1 MGGLGLTADEVLT
14 TTPAVRRRLD
24 LGRDVDLGLV
34 RKCVEIALQA
44 PTGSNE
50 QGWHFVVVT
59 DNERRAAIAER
70 YLAAWDAYRASP
82 RFSAFQVHRDDP
94 SMTGVQE
101 RMVSSVD
108 YLAEHLAAVPV
119 HVIPC
124 VGGRVEAAPAPF
136 AVVTQASTYGS
147 ILPAAW
153 SFMLA
158 ARERGLGTA
167 FTTLHLFHEKEVA
180 ELLGIPFEEYTQ
192 VALIPLAHT
201 VGTDFKPAPRKPL
214 DDVFHVNEW

>member
-1 MGGLGLTADEVLT
+1 M
-14 TTPAVRRRLD
+14 
-24 LGRDVDLGLV
+24 
-34 RKCVEIALQA
+34 
-44 PTGSNE
+44 
-50 QGWHFVVVT
+50 
-59 DNERRAAIAER
+59 
-70 YLAAWDAYRASP
+70 YRASP
-82 RFSAFQVHRDDP
+82 GFSAFQVHRDDP

-124 VGGRVEAAPAPF
+124 VRGRVEAVPAPF

-167 FTTLHLFHEKEVA
+167 FTTLHLFHEQEVA

-192 VALIPLAHT
+192 VALDSG
-201 VGTDFKPAPRKPL
+201 GTHRGHRLQAGAPQATRRRTPCERVVKA
-214 DDVFHVNEW
+214 VA